1 MKRNVSMEKK
11 LTSKH
16 LAKQPATKMK
26 SERILPHARRRVLDR
41 LMLSSILEHIPE
53 IVFFKD
59 RESRFIA
66 MSDSLVRRKGA
77 STTEELIGRSDCDF
91 YSEESAGRMLEDE
104 KQILKTGSPI
114 TSKPGKQIWKDGR
127 VTWQL
132 TSKFPLRDRDGSIIG
147 TFGFSRDVTKEFE
160 LESALRQADSLIWHA
175 DVVEKTSGQLEWR
188 MTHTPSSLFR
198 RIFGKDPPPG
208 YDQLWTEEIVPKWKL
223 INARSA
229 AAILDSKPGYNQQFQ
244 VYVRER
250 AFYLDEHVSI
260 TKVANRRWNLVGIVV
275 DITSRRKAELALL
288 GARDRISVILEMMS
302 EAVIAT
308 DHSNTVAFMN
318 HAAAEL
324 TQWSAKEAVGRQVTD
339 ILALTD
345 PSSGKPITIL
355 SDDFVGTTK
364 KGVTTLHAVLSGRS
378 GNRRHIEVRTVADR
392 NINWRV
398 GAVLVF
404 REVTK
409 S

>member
-1 MKRNVSMEKK
+1 MKAKNVRGK
-11 LTSKH
+11 
-16 LAKQPATKMK
+16 P
-26 SERILPHARRRVLDR
+26 RVGRRALDK
-41 LMLSSILEHIPE
+41 LMLSSILGHVPE
-53 IVFFKD
+53 VVFFKD

-66 MSDSLVRRKGA
+66 VSDSLVRRIGA
-77 STTEELIGRSDCDF
+77 NNADELTGRSDSDF

-104 KQILKTGSPI
+104 KQIVATGVPI

-127 VTWQL
+127 VTLQL
-132 TSKFPLRDRDGSIIG
+132 TSKFPLRDEDGAIIG

-175 DVVEKTSGQLEWR
+175 DVVERTSGLLEWR
-188 MTHTPSSLFR
+188 MTLTASSLFR

-208 YDQLWTEEIVPKWKL
+208 YDHLWTEEIVPKWKL

-229 AAILDSKPGYNQQFQ
+229 AAILDGKSGYNQQFQ
-244 VYVRER
+244 IYVRER

-260 TKVANRRWNLVGIVV
+260 TRVANHRWNLVGIVV
-275 DITSRRKAELALL
+275 DITSRRKAELALI
-288 GARDRISVILEMMS
+288 GARDRIAVILEMMS

-308 DHSNTVAFMN
+308 DHSNTIAFIN
-318 HAAAEL
+318 QAAAEMI
-324 TQWSAKEAVGRQVTD
+324 QWSAKDATGRLVTD
-339 ILALTD
+339 VLRLTE
-345 PSSGKPITIL
+345 PASGTPLTIFP
-355 SDDFVGTTK
+355 DDNADVSK
-364 KGVTTLHAVLSGRS
+364 KGVTTLHAVLVGRS
-378 GNRRHIEVRTVADR
+378 GTKRHIEVRIVADR

-404 REVTK
+404 REVSK

>member
-1 MKRNVSMEKK
+1 MTTKK
-11 LTSKH
+11 VRS
-16 LAKQPATKMK
+16 QP
-26 SERILPHARRRVLDR
+26 RARRRALDQ
-41 LMLSSILEHIPE
+41 LMLSSILGHVPE

-59 RESRFIA
+59 RESRFITV
-66 MSDSLVRRKGA
+66 SDSLASRIGA
-77 STTEELIGRSDCDF
+77 SSAEELIGRSDCDF
-91 YSEESAGRMLEDE
+91 YSEESAGRMLADE
-104 KQILKTGSPI
+104 KQIVNTGVPI

-132 TSKFPLRDRDGSIIG
+132 TSKFPLRDRDGSIVG
-147 TFGFSRDVTKEFE
+147 TFGFSRDVSKEFE

-175 DVVEKTSGQLEWR
+175 DVVEKTGGLLEWQ
-188 MTHTPSSLFR
+188 MTLTPSSLFR

-208 YDQLWTEEIVPKWKL
+208 YDHLWTEEIVPKWKL

-229 AAILDSKPGYNQQFQ
+229 AAILEGKAGYNQQFQ
-244 VYVRER
+244 IYVRER

-260 TKVANRRWNLVGIVV
+260 TRVANHRWNLVGIVV
-275 DITSRRKAELALL
+275 DITSRRKAELALIS
-288 GARDRISVILEMMS
+288 ARDRFAVVLEMMS

-308 DHSNTVAFMN
+308 DHSNTIAFIN
-318 HAAAEL
+318 QAAAEL
-324 TQWSAKEAVGRQVTD
+324 TQWSAKEAIGRQVTD

-345 PSSGKPITIL
+345 PGSGNRLAIFR
-355 SDDFVGTTK
+355 DDIVDSTK
-364 KGVTTLHAVLSGRS
+364 KGVTTLQAVLLGRL
-378 GNRRHIEVRTVADR
+378 GNRRHIEVRIVADR